1 MNMTKGYR
9 KPFFSL
15 LFCLIFSGILP
26 AQSLFFQQEN
36 GQEKKDSVKGV
47 VEPIPLNSINSAST
61 EAFSL
66 FNRAVSDRLSTSERV
81 YISDRTDSLERRA
94 AYYLAEK
101 AVLDLETISY
111 RELDKTEKSLLL
123 QQKDI
128 AALQQRINGHFD
140 KLQGW
145 KQDLQKSRERWELT
159 LQESDP
165 GEIPPSIS
173 SRIRRVLSN
182 NDSVRR
188 VLQSDID
195 FLFIQS
201 DRLTDYQ
208 IRLDEYR
215 RELSDFGKFSS
226 SRFFQRDMPPVWRL
240 YSESDSLQ
248 TANFWHDFKSNIGED
263 TASVLGKFSG
273 RLVVIFL
280 FFLSL
285 LVLVFWLKNTVK
297 QLEIKEKSVFLSLY
311 VNEIFQKP
319 VEVALLLGLYIA
331 WLAIPDMPASYASLV
346 AIVSVYAIIR
356 IALDI
361 LPDGYRKFLIGFA
374 MAYIL
379 FRCYNLFYDQYLLSR
394 MILLLAQVITTIYL
408 VLFVNSRRLIYS
420 RKRNSF
426 SYTLSVIA
434 IIYLVFMV
442 VAFAGNLIGT
452 LSFSEF
458 LSGGIIKSGF
468 LIISTYVGFHVTTAL
483 IYLFMA
489 SSLFRHSNIIRE
501 HFDYI
506 FGKIYGVFRLFFI
519 VAWIFVALDQFQVRE
534 LVISWGEHFL
544 TRGMS
549 IGKADFSLISIVL
562 FIFVIWLSMFIS
574 RIVRHILKEEVF
586 PRVTVERGI
595 PGTIIMLVRIALIT
609 IGFLLA
615 AAVAGM
621 QLSSLTIIIGAFS
634 VGIGF
639 GLQNIFNNLVSGLI
653 LAFERPIKEGD
664 TVEVNNL
671 LGVVMRI
678 GIRSSVVRTYDGAEV
693 IVPNGSLISNDLINW
708 TLSDAQRRVDIRL
721 GVAYGTDPEKVLKI
735 LINAAMEHPHA
746 IKEPAPRAFFLGFG
760 DSSLDFRVLAWTDLD
775 HRLEMESDIK
785 VAINK
790 AIKEAG
796 IEIPFPQTDLHIRSV
811 DPEAGER
818 LRS

>member
-1 MNMTKGYR
+1 MTKVYL
-9 KPFFSL
+9 KPVLTL
-15 LFCLIFSGILP
+15 LCWFLFAGMLS
-26 AQSLFFQQEN
+26 AQSFFPQPDNNQAR
-36 GQEKKDSVKGV
+36 KDSVKET

-66 FNRAVSDRLSTSERV
+66 FNRAGSARLSSSERSYV
-81 YISDRTDSLERRA
+81 TDRTDSLARKA
-94 AYYLAEK
+94 GYYLLERAGM
-101 AVLDLETISY
+101 DLESITY
-111 RELDKTEKSLLL
+111 RGLDKAENALLL

-128 AALQQRINGHFD
+128 TELQQQINGYLEKIQDRKRALQ
-140 KLQGW
+140 L
-145 KQDLQKSRERWELT
+145 SRERWSLT

-165 GEIPPSIS
+165 GEIPPAIS
-173 SRIRRVLSN
+173 SRIRRVLAS
-182 NDSVRR
+182 NDSVRG
-188 VLQSDID
+188 VLQNDID
-195 FLFIQS
+195 FLLTQA

-208 IRLDEYR
+208 IRLDQYR
-215 RELSDFGKFSS
+215 SELSDFGKFSS
-226 SRFFQRDMPPVWRL
+226 SRFFQRDMPPVWGL
-240 YSESDSLQ
+240 FAASDSLQ
-248 TANFWHDFKSNIGED
+248 EVGFWHDFKTNIGDD
-263 TASVLGKFSG
+263 TTAVLGKFSG
-273 RLVVIFL
+273 RLVLVFSIFL
-280 FFLSL
+280 AL
-285 LVLVFWLKNTVK
+285 LVLVFWLKATVK
-297 QLEIKEKSVFLSLY
+297 QLEIKEKTVFLSLY

-319 VEVALLLGLYIA
+319 IEVALLLGLYIA
-331 WLAIPDMPASYASLV
+331 WLVIPGMPASYASLM

-374 MAYIL
+374 IAYIL
-379 FRCYNLFYDQYLLSR
+379 FRFYNLFYDQYLVSR
-394 MILLLAQVITTIYL
+394 MILLVAQVVALVYL
-408 VLFVNSRRLIYS
+408 LIFINSRRLIYS
-420 RKRNSF
+420 RKRNPF

-442 VAFAGNLIGT
+442 IALAGNLFGT

-483 IYLFMA
+483 IYLVMA
-489 SSLFRHSNIIRE
+489 SSLFSHSNILKE
-501 HFDYI
+501 QFDYI
-506 FGKIYGVFRLFFI
+506 FRKLYGLFRFFF
-519 VAWIFVALDQFQVRE
+519 VLAWIFVALDQFQVRDN
-534 LVISWGEHFL
+534 VFSWGEHFI

-549 IGKADFSLISIVL
+549 IGKAEFSLINIVL
-562 FIFVIWLSMFIS
+562 FVFVIWLSLFIS

-615 AAVAGM
+615 AAAAGM

-671 LGVVMRI
+671 LGVVMKI

-708 TLSDAQRRVDIRL
+708 TLSDAQRRVDIRV
-721 GVAYGTDPEKVLKI
+721 GVAYGTDPEKVLEI
-735 LINAAMEHPHA
+735 LLNAAKDHPHA
-746 IKEPAPRAFFLGFG
+746 ITEPAPRAFFLGFG

-775 HRLEMESDIK
+775 HRLEMESEIK
-785 VAINK
+785 VAINR

-811 DPEAGER
+811 DPEAGKNMK
-818 LRS
+818 